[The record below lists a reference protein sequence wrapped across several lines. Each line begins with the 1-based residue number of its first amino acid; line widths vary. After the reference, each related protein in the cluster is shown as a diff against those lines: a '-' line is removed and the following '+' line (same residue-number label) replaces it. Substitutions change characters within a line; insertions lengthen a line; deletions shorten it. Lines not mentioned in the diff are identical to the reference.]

1 MAEQITRR
9 LPFSVEAEQA
19 VLGSVLI
26 DPEVFKEIV
35 TVIKGDDF
43 YMSDHGEI
51 FNAMQEIFL
60 QQDKPID
67 VITLLDMLVKRGVY
81 TEKDGTQYI
90 RNLVQIVPSS
100 SNAKDYAQIVKNK
113 SLLRRLITATEEI
126 AEAAY
131 TESEK
136 VENILDMAEQK
147 IFEISDVNESKG
159 FTHIKDALVRTYD
172 RLNQLQTNRAEAL
185 GTPTQFEGL
194 DNVLVGLGKGDL
206 VLVGA
211 RPGMGKTSF
220 ALNIAT
226 NVAMKTNKTVC
237 IFSLEMPDEQL
248 VSRMISSEALVNSY
262 NLRSGTLSE
271 EDWTKISSAASKLS
285 QTNIYIDDTT
295 SITVTGMKAKLRRM
309 KNLGL
314 VVIDYLQLMQSDKHT
329 DNRVLEIGDIS
340 RGLKIMAKE
349 LAVPVICCAQLSR
362 ASESRNDKTP
372 MLSDLRD
379 SGAIEQDA
387 DIVMFLY
394 RPEYYKEDAEK
405 TNLAQVVIAKNRH
418 GSTGKVDM
426 IWNGEY
432 TKFSSVEDRYGE
444 EP

>member
-1 MAEQITRR
+1 MADELIKR
-9 LPFSVEAEQA
+9 LPFSAEAEQA

-35 TVIKGDDF
+35 TLIKAEDF
-43 YMSDHGEI
+43 YLSDHVAIYE
-51 FNAMQEIFL
+51 AMQEIFL

-67 VITLLDMLVKRGVY
+67 VITLLDMLVKNGIY
-81 TEKDGTQYI
+81 SESDGTRYI
-90 RNLVQIVPSS
+90 RNLVQVVPSA
-100 SNAKDYAQIVKNK
+100 SNAMDYAQIVKNK
-113 SLLRRLITATEEI
+113 SILRKLIKATEDI
-126 AEAAY
+126 AQAAYAEAD
-131 TESEK
+131 K
-136 VENILDMAEQK
+136 VEHILDMAEQK

-194 DNVLVGLGKGDL
+194 DEVLVGLGKGDL

-220 ALNIAT
+220 CLNIAS
-226 NVAMKTNKTVC
+226 NVAIKTGKTVC

-248 VSRMISSEALVNSY
+248 VSRMLSSEALVNSY
-262 NLRSGTLSE
+262 NLRSGNLSE
-271 EDWTKISSAASKLS
+271 EDWTKISAAASKLS

-362 ASESRNDKTP
+362 ASESRTDKTP

-394 RPEYYKEDAEK
+394 RPEYYDDSKEKA
-405 TNLAQVVIAKNRH
+405 NLAQVIIAKNRH

-426 IWNGEY
+426 MWNGEY
-432 TKFSSVEDRYGE
+432 TKFSTLEKRYGDE
-444 EP
+444 Q